1 LVFSEVK
8 HFKGYMMHN
17 NISTII
23 QKFEDSLILAGY
35 KRSSFTGSLFL
46 EADNFLDKAFC
57 IQGLSS
63 SVESFD
69 QRGNWQ
75 PASTWSGEYRST
87 LQIEVLYKLRTD
99 VHNADYKAKTGSEEE
114 DFIRAVLAADRTGFK
129 FFVKNITRSLTPDR
143 TFISIKYNIEAIHR
157 FSFGAL

>member
-1 LVFSEVK
+1 
-8 HFKGYMMHN
+8 MHN

-46 EADNFLDKAFC
+46 EAGNFLDKAFC

-87 LQIEVLYKLRTD
+87 LQIEVLHKLRADANNDDYKLKVGT
-99 VHNADYKAKTGSEEE
+99 EEE
-114 DFIRAVLAADRTGFK
+114 DFIRAILASDRTGFK
-129 FFVKNITRSLTPDR
+129 FFVRNITRSLTPDR

-157 FSFGAL
+157 FNFGAT

>member
-1 LVFSEVK
+1 
-8 HFKGYMMHN
+8 MHN

-46 EADNFLDKAFC
+46 EAGNFLDKAFC

-87 LQIEVLYKLRTD
+87 LQIEVLHKLRADAHNDDYKLKVGT
-99 VHNADYKAKTGSEEE
+99 EEE
-114 DFIRAVLAADRTGFK
+114 DFIRAILASDRTGFK
-129 FFVKNITRSLTPDR
+129 FFVRNITRSLTPDR

-157 FSFGAL
+157 FNFGAT